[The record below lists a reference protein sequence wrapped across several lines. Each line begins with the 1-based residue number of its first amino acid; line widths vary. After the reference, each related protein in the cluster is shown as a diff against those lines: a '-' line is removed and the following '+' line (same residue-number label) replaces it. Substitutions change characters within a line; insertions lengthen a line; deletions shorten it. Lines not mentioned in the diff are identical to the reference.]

1 MANLLVRVQPR
12 SSMDR
17 VGEYVGGVLR
27 VRVTAPPAD
36 GKANAALTKLLA
48 EFLEVPRGE
57 IKIVR
62 GTTSRNKLVEV
73 ESLSE
78 EGLLARLEGVK
89 AKGGD

>member
-1 MANLLVRVQPR
+1 
-12 SSMDR
+12 MDR

>member
-1 MANLLVRVQPR
+1 MANFLFRVQPR
-12 SSMDR
+12 SSKDR

-27 VRVTAPPAD
+27 VRVTPPPAD